1 MKAGNSFILCI
12 KGCNSE
18 STINRRGRWEIM
30 HGTFCLLQRDFMLI
44 ATERQLCARQ
54 AKLTRGTIPS
64 ARKALEMAV
73 LAKAEVVV

>member
-1 MKAGNSFILCI
+1 
-12 KGCNSE
+12 
-18 STINRRGRWEIM
+18 M